1 MEEKTMGTSKIPV
14 ATTTFNLDDGT
25 YRTIIERSEP
35 GKGKGAGRWF
45 IHFKIEGT
53 STTFIQSFPYP
64 LHEGSPIAE
73 FAERA
78 ARKYDLCEE
87 TDFVGVG
94 VTITVENKKYDDR
107 TISIVT
113 DLKFRTKG
121 GALIVRAEKED

>member
-1 MEEKTMGTSKIPV
+1 MGTSRIPI
-14 ATTTFNLDDGT
+14 ATNTFNIDDNT
-25 YRTIIERSEP
+25 YKTIIERSEP
-35 GKGKGAGRWF
+35 GTGKGAGRWF

-64 LHEGSPIAE
+64 LREGSPIAE

-94 VTITVENKKYDDR
+94 VTITVENKKYDDH

>member
-1 MEEKTMGTSKIPV
+1 MEEKTMRTSRIPI
-14 ATTTFNLDDGT
+14 ATNTFNIEDDT
-25 YRTIIERSEP
+25 YKTIIKRSEP
-35 GKGKGAGRWF
+35 GTGKGAGRWF

-64 LHEGSPIAE
+64 LREGSPIAK

-94 VTITVENKKYDDR
+94 VTITVENKEYDDHKV
-107 TISIVT
+107 SIIT
-113 DLKFRTKG
+113 DLRLRKRKDG
-121 GALIVRAEKED
+121 SLVRAKKED